1 MATPAALLERILQ
14 QRVTLIL
21 KDRRVLKGR
30 LLGLDEHMNMVLDE
44 TEETTE
50 KLSRRLGRVV
60 LRGSNVV
67 SLRASPGGS
76 GPMGARTR

>member
-1 MATPAALLERILQ
+1 MATPTVLLEKVLR
-14 QRVTLIL
+14 QRVTLVL

-30 LLGLDEHMNMVLDE
+30 LLGLDEHMNIVLDE

-67 SLRASPGGS
+67 SLHAGASDSPT
-76 GPMGARTR
+76 RTH

>member
-67 SLRASPGGS
+67 SLRASPGAS
-76 GPMGARTR
+76 GPTGARTR

>member
-67 SLRASPGGS
+67 SLRASPGSS
-76 GPMGARTR
+76 GPAGARTR